1 MATSYEPSRTSAYS
15 EDMRW
20 RMVWQVEGLG
30 CTHIQVAKNVG
41 VDRSTVSR
49 TIQLFHVTGSVS
61 KRIYPKEQA
70 FRKLTAP
77 VQLLILHLVMQKP
90 GIYLREIQNELSTT
104 LLVQVDVG
112 TICRFL
118 HNSGFTRQKLKIVAL
133 QRDEFLRQQFIVDVS
148 VYNTDMLVFIDE
160 TGADRRNLLRR
171 HGYSL
176 RGMPLVKQAMLVRGE
191 HLSGMAVMSV
201 HGLLD
206 VRVTKGG
213 TNGDDF
219 YDFIQ
224 DHVLC
229 HLQPFNGITP
239 HSVIILDNC
248 AIHHTHEVVDMI
260 EGVGAIIQ
268 FLPPYSP
275 DLNPIEE
282 AFSKVKSEMKN
293 LGETVDITDTE
304 TIIFY

>member
-1 MATSYEPSRTSAYS
+1 M
-15 EDMRW
+15 
-20 RMVWQVEGLG
+20 
-30 CTHIQVAKNVG
+30 QVAKNVG

-49 TIQLFHVTGSVS
+49 TIQLFCVTGSVS
-61 KRIYPKEQA
+61 KRTYPKEQA
-70 FRKLTAP
+70 FRKLTTP

-104 LLVQVDVG
+104 LLLQVDVG

-206 VRVTKGG
+206 VRVKKGG

-229 HLQPFNGITP
+229 QLQPFNGINP
-239 HSVIILDNC
+239 HSVVILDNC

-282 AFSKVKSEMKN
+282 AFSKVKSGMKN

-304 TIIFY
+304 TILLMAFASITAQDCRGWVSHCNIYNI

>member
-1 MATSYEPSRTSAYS
+1 ML
-15 EDMRW
+15 W
-20 RMVWQVEGLG
+20 RL
-30 CTHIQVAKNVG
+30 
-41 VDRSTVSR
+41 
-49 TIQLFHVTGSVS
+49 
-61 KRIYPKEQA
+61 YPKEQA
-70 FRKLTAP
+70 FRKLIAP
-77 VQLLILHLVMQKP
+77 VPSAFDLALSYAEAWYL
-90 GIYLREIQNELSTT
+90 LREIQNELFTT

-118 HNSGFTRQKLKIVAL
+118 HNSGFTHQKLKIVAL
-133 QRDEFLRQQFIVDVS
+133 LRDEFLCQQFIVDVS

-213 TNGDDF
+213 TNGDF

-229 HLQPFNGITP
+229 QLQPFNCI
-239 HSVIILDNC
+239 
-248 AIHHTHEVVDMI
+248 
-260 EGVGAIIQ
+260 
-268 FLPPYSP
+268 
-275 DLNPIEE
+275 NPT
-282 AFSKVKSEMKN
+282 A
-293 LGETVDITDTE
+293 
-304 TIIFY
+304 